1 MAVSSYRAF
10 PQTPRLIAVG
20 ESNFVDTATAAIE
33 FNNGGNIR
41 LMATI
46 PQGTSVN
53 QRIGKRAYYRSIT
66 LRGSIFSGS
75 SVSLNDNSLLIIYDK
90 RPNGVLPAVTD
101 ILTATTPNGFMNDN
115 NSGRFEVI
123 RRIDMAT
130 AGSSSTPTGTSILNL
145 DHYIPMKSRPI
156 VFESGAGGAIS
167 DIDSG
172 ALYLICTSS
181 TASGVLCS
189 SANISYRI
197 RYSENP

>member
-1 MAVSSYRAF
+1 MAVSSYRSF
-10 PQTPRLIAVG
+10 PPPTRVVAVG
-20 ESNFVDTATAAIE
+20 ESNFVDTAVSFIE

-53 QRIGKRAYYRSIT
+53 QRIGKRAYYRSVT
-66 LRGSIFSGS
+66 LRGAIFSGP
-75 SVSLNDNSLLIIYDK
+75 SVSLNDNSMLIIYDK

-123 RRIDMAT
+123 RRIDIAT
-130 AGSSSTPTGTSILNL
+130 AGSSTAPTGTSIINL

-172 ALYLICTSS
+172 ALYLLCTSS
-181 TASGVLCS
+181 TSSGALCS

-197 RYSENP
+197 RFSENP